1 MAAIFISIAVLALA
15 AGFFI
20 LYSGSRAPRSEEPAD
35 HKVKIRKAAGPASRE
50 VTDDI
55 PEGLSAIESAAI
67 LQEDDDPIDIFLDFD
82 MSFESRL
89 EAEDRLKEAGFSF
102 TSSLRESD
110 PSDINQDK
118 NERDVDVH
126 EAATDEDL
134 CSDLVLTGE

>member
-15 AGFFI
+15 AGFYI
-20 LYSGSRAPRSEEPAD
+20 LHSGRRSSEDEVPAN
-35 HKVKIRKAAGPASRE
+35 HKVNIRKAESPALQE
-50 VTDDI
+50 VTEEP

-134 CSDLVLTGE
+134 CPDLVLTGE